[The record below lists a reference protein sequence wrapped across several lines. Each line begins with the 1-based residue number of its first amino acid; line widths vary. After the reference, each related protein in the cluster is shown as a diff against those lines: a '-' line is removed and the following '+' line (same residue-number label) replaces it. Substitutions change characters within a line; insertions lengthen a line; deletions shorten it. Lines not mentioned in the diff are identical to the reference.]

1 MVSSMKISFSSKVVE
16 EIRPGCRNLQESL
29 IMIKFL
35 IIMVIIPWWDA
46 IEIWFIRGEVQFGI
60 LLKNMVGQEFL
71 L

>member
-46 IEIWFIRGEVQFGI
+46 TEIWFIRGEVQFGI
-60 LLKNMVGQEFL
+60 LFKNMVGQEFL

>member
-35 IIMVIIPWWDA
+35 VIMVIIPWWDA

-60 LLKNMVGQEFL
+60 LFKSMVGQEFL

>member
-60 LLKNMVGQEFL
+60 LFKNMVGQEFL